1 MTLTLFRW
9 LSHTI
14 RLFLCLHIAVRTPR
28 ILLSTV
34 WPLPRSLA
42 TTSGISVDFSSS
54 PYLDVSVQAVPLVY
68 LWIQYTIHK
77 LHLCGLL
84 HSEIHGSMPTYGSPW
99 LIAVSRVLLRLSVP
113 RHSPCALCSLTMC
126 FLVLLE
132 IVDLSIKSSSF
143 LDSFLALSASFLYS
157 VFNVHQLRWRDVRQL
172 RWTDARLRINPR
184 SLLSY
189 VSYFLPEVCSTS
201 FGSFLRP
208 SRPAI

>member
-1 MTLTLFRW
+1 MTP
-9 LSHTI
+9 
-14 RLFLCLHIAVRTPR
+14 A
-28 ILLSTV
+28 
-34 WPLPRSLA
+34 
-42 TTSGISVDFSSS
+42 
-54 PYLDVSVQAVPLVY
+54 
-68 LWIQYTIHK
+68 
-77 LHLCGLL
+77 GLL
-84 HSEIHGSMPTYGSPW
+84 HSEIYGSKPTYGSPK
-99 LIAVSRVLLRLSVP
+99 LIAVSRVLHRLPVP